1 MKRSLRSRIILLLA
15 VAASCYLLVADIR
28 SSSGQ
33 LSSDAEQQVQLVAH
47 TLRQSRQAV
56 ETLAT
61 IALQQY
67 QQNRIDTPTDEFS
80 QWPAPRRPRHT
91 VQAGQAGLQAPTSVL
106 ESRALQPEL
115 VMAQQLFPHF
125 AKVSRDIPEA
135 TAVYYTSAQ
144 QFCSRYSRQHQQP
157 DCATPEYWQSAHIQ
171 QGQPNNNPQRLTYW
185 SPVHA
190 SVDGKEGLVTVS
202 TPLYDGERFLG
213 LISLDIA
220 IPTLQ
225 QLLRP
230 SQLQQT
236 QVLLVDQSERLLA
249 SIPPSTAPQAE
260 PPDLQSALPSGL
272 LGSERRLQDLPANQ
286 LQRLGWYYLYRAP
299 LQGTAW
305 QIYYLCPLYS
315 VLWSALQLAAPM
327 LLVGILLLL
336 VLLENRG
343 RKQSQHAQQQLI
355 SQLQRHQLNLERES
369 KTDPLTHL
377 YNRRGMQEI
386 MEREITR
393 CKRYRRPCSLI
404 LFDIDFFKLI
414 NDRYGH
420 DGGDHCLITLAQALR
435 QQLRTEDAM
444 GRWGGEEFLI
454 LLPETTQQQALQV
467 ADKLR
472 QSVAQTPLLYRQHQI
487 PVSITAGVVEYDL
500 HSDLDGCI
508 EKADKALYQGKQ
520 AGRNRCIAAVQ
531 LVSEWQ

>member
-1 MKRSLRSRIILLLA
+1 MKRNLRSRIILLQA
-15 VAASCYLLVADIR
+15 VAASLYLLIAGIQN
-28 SSSGQ
+28 SSRQ
-33 LSSDAEQQVQLVAH
+33 LSTDARQQVQQVSQ
-47 TLRQSRQAV
+47 TLRQSRLAV
-56 ETLAT
+56 ETLVN

-67 QQNRIDTPTDEFS
+67 QQDRVEASADELT
-80 QWPAPRRPRHT
+80 QWPSPRRPRHIT
-91 VQAGQAGLQAPTSVL
+91 QRGQDGLQAPASVL
-106 ESRALQPEL
+106 ENRALQPEIA
-115 VMAQQLFPHF
+115 MALQLSPHF
-125 AKVSRDIPEA
+125 AKVSQDIPEA
-135 TAVYYTSAQ
+135 TAIYYTSAQ
-144 QFCSRYSRQHQQP
+144 HFCNSYSRQKQQP
-157 DCATPEYWQSAHIQ
+157 DCANPEHWQAAHIQ

-185 SPVHA
+185 SPVHP
-190 SVDGKEGLVTVS
+190 SVDGQLGLVTVS
-202 TPLYDGERFLG
+202 SPLYDGNRFMG
-213 LISLDIA
+213 LLSLDIA

-230 SQLQQT
+230 ATLKQT

-249 SIPPSTAPQAE
+249 SIPPSTVQQAE
-260 PPDLQSALPSGL
+260 QPDLQSALPSGL
-272 LGSERRLQDLPANQ
+272 QERSLRLQDLPANE
-286 LQRLGWYYLYRAP
+286 LQRLGGYYLYRAP

-315 VLWSALQLAAPM
+315 VLWSALQLAAP
-327 LLVGILLLL
+327 LLGVGVLLLL
-336 VLLENRG
+336 VLQENRE
-343 RKQSQHAQQQLI
+343 RKQSQQEQQQLI
-355 SQLQRHQLNLERES
+355 SQLQLHKLNLERES

-393 CKRYRRPCSLI
+393 CRRYRRPCSLI

-420 DGGDHCLITLAQALR
+420 DGGDHCLITLAQSLR

-472 QSVAQTPLLYRQHQI
+472 QSVAHTPLLYRQHKI

-531 LVSEWQ
+531 LVSEW

>member
-1 MKRSLRSRIILLLA
+1 MKKHLRSRIILPLTL
-15 VAASCYLLVADIR
+15 AASLYLLVTSIQN
-28 SSSGQ
+28 SSHQ
-33 LSSDAEQQVQLVAH
+33 LSTDAGQQVQQVSQ

-56 ETLAT
+56 ETLAN
-61 IALQQY
+61 IALQHY
-67 QQNRIDTPTDEFS
+67 QQNPLDTSGEES
-80 QWPAPRRPRHT
+80 IQWASPRHLHT
-91 VQAGQAGLQAPTSVL
+91 SAQSELQAPVVVL
-106 ESRALQPEL
+106 ENRDLLPE
-115 VMAQQLFPHF
+115 VAMAQQLNRHF
-125 AKVSRDIPEA
+125 AKVSQDIPEA
-135 TAVYYTSAQ
+135 TAIYYTSAR
-144 QFCSRYSRQHQQP
+144 QFCNIYSLQGPKP
-157 DCATPEYWQSAHIQ
+157 DCSTPEHWQAAHIQ

-185 SPVHA
+185 SPVHTSA
-190 SVDGKEGLVTVS
+190 DGKQKLVTVS
-202 TPLYDGERFLG
+202 TPLYAGNHFLG

-225 QLLRP
+225 QLLHP
-230 SQLQQT
+230 ATLQQT

-249 SIPPSTAPQAE
+249 SIPPSTAQHAE
-260 PPDLQSALPSGL
+260 QPDLQSALPSGL
-272 LGSERRLQDLPANQ
+272 QEHALRLQDLPANE

-305 QIYYLCPLYS
+305 QIYYLCPLYG
-315 VLWSALQLAAPM
+315 VLWSALQLAAP
-327 LLVGILLLL
+327 LLVVGILLLL
-336 VLLENRG
+336 VLQENRN
-343 RKQSQHAQQQLI
+343 RKQSQHEQQQLI
-355 SQLQRHQLNLERES
+355 SQLQLHQLNLERES

-386 MEREITR
+386 MEKEITR

-420 DGGDHCLITLAQALR
+420 DGGDHCLITLAQSLR

-472 QSVAQTPLLYRQHQI
+472 QSVAQTPLHYRQHKI

-531 LVSEWQ
+531 LVSEW